1 MPSVPRGPAYAALV
15 LTAALWGSSAVA
27 ARGLLDAIPPVAL
40 AYLRWTVV
48 LLLLLPFA
56 WPERAAIVATLRAH
70 PRAYAALTLLGFFFL
85 LGLVVLYF
93 LPETKDAALPE

>member
-56 WPERAAIVATLRAH
+56 WPERAAIAATLRAH
-70 PRAYAALTLLGFFFL
+70 PRAYAALTLLGFA
-85 LGLVVLYF
+85 
-93 LPETKDAALPE
+93 PQTCTASRIDAAPSPSPA